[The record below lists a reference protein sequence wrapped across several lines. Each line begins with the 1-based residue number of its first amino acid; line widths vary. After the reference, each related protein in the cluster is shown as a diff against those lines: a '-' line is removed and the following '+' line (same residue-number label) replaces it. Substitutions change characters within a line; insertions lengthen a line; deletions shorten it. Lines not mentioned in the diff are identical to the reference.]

1 MNNEQLIELVENLV
15 EKYVRI
21 NEIREELLE
30 IQTTISTYGSKLG
43 ELTLINKYNEAKLLV
58 GELEVL
64 EPQLLAIIRLLK
76 GHGVYHRIY
85 IDGQLNLM
93 AANDVS
99 KLDQVK
105 KVFGE

>member
-15 EKYVRI
+15 EKYTRI

-30 IQTTISTYGSKLG
+30 IQTTVSTYNSKLG

-58 GELEVL
+58 GELEAL
-64 EPQLLAIIRLLK
+64 EPQLLAIVRLLK

-85 IDGQLNLM
+85 VNGQLNLV
-93 AANDVS
+93 AANDPS
-99 KLDQVK
+99 KLDNIK